1 MRRGKRWRFKKRG
14 REIRRSEAGSRNL
27 GGKVVGKK
35 NICFKRAERIKRIA
49 ECEKLR
55 DGDSEKNG
63 GCIWIKCFID

>member
-35 NICFKRAERIKRIA
+35 IYVLKEQKELNELQSVK
-49 ECEKLR
+49 
-55 DGDSEKNG
+55 S
-63 GCIWIKCFID
+63 